1 MASRPLFEPS
11 SSSSYV
17 TASHYESGICAQ
29 LNNVACC
36 VILCCIAFLKELGL
50 ARKQDFLNSSTELK
64 LFTYLVSILLSR
76 HSVEQFKMYHS
87 PFFVQ
92 ISGLDQLNHSAK
104 ADM

>member
-50 ARKQDFLNSSTELK
+50 ARKQDFLNSIIDLK
-64 LFTYLVSILLSR
+64 LLTLVSILLSR